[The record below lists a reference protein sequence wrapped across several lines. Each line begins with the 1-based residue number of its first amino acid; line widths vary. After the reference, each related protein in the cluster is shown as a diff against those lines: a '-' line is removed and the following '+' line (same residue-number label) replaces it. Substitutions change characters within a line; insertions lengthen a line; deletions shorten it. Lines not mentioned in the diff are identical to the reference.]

1 MDNLVITAY
10 YPVKTGKHSTNDYD
24 IWIQNFFECVIC
36 PVIFFCDSQMKLKL
50 EDKAGKN
57 IRFIERDFYSF
68 KLMQE
73 PWKSRWEEFHKIDNE
88 KHLHSP
94 ELYAI
99 WGAKQEFVQEAIQL
113 QESKSYIWCDVGCF
127 RFKRPGSFKNTLNF
141 IQPEK
146 ITCLNVSNL
155 PGITENVIGGGVLA
169 GDKNAW
175 SLFRKNYLEELE
187 KNINGKDQIIYA
199 RILNNSNANIINPT
213 YQYGDAWFFLTYI
226 FSY

>member
-1 MDNLVITAY
+1 MDTLVITAY
-10 YPVKTGKHSTNDYD
+10 YPVKTGKHSTNEYD
-24 IWIQNFFECVIC
+24 IWIQYFFDCVTC

-50 EDKAGKN
+50 ESKAGKN

-73 PWKSRWEEFHKIDNE
+73 PWKSRWEEFHKIDSE

-94 ELYAI
+94 ELYAV

-146 ITCLNVSNL
+146 ITCLDTSL
-155 PGITENVIGGGVLA
+155 MYSKIALIGGGVLA
-169 GDKNAW
+169 GDKKAW
-175 SLFRKNYLEELE
+175 EIFSNNYLQELE
-187 KNINGKDQIIYA
+187 KNIDGKDQIIYR
-199 RILNNSNANIINPT
+199 RILNISNAIIVQPT
-213 YQYGDAWFFLTYI
+213 YQYGDPWFFLTYI

>member
-1 MDNLVITAY
+1 MDTLVITAY
-10 YPVKTGKHSTNDYD
+10 YPVKTGKHSTNEYD
-24 IWIQNFFECVIC
+24 IWIQNFFECVTC

-50 EDKAGKN
+50 QDKAGKN
-57 IRFIERDFYSF
+57 IRFIVRDFYSF

-73 PWKSRWEEFHKIDNE
+73 PWKSRWEEFHKIDSE

-94 ELYAI
+94 ELYAV

-146 ITCLNVSNL
+146 ITCLDTSL
-155 PGITENVIGGGVLA
+155 MYSKIALIGGGVLA
-169 GDKNAW
+169 GDKKAW
-175 SLFRKNYLEELE
+175 EIFSNNYLQELE
-187 KNINGKDQIIYA
+187 KNIDGKDQIIYR
-199 RILNNSNANIINPT
+199 RILNISNAIIIQPT
-213 YQYGDAWFFLTYI
+213 YQYGDPWFFLTYI

>member
-1 MDNLVITAY
+1 MEILVITAY

-24 IWIQNFFECVIC
+24 TWIQLFFDCVTC

-50 EDKAGKN
+50 EDNAGKN

-73 PWKSRWEEFHKIDNE
+73 PWKSRWEEFHKIDDE
-88 KHLHSP
+88 KHIHSP

-99 WGAKQEFVQEAIQL
+99 WGAKQEFVKEAIQL

-127 RFKRPGSFKNTLNF
+127 RFKRPCSFKNTLKY
-141 IQPEK
+141 IHPGK
-146 ITCLNVSNL
+146 ITCLDPSLMYSKL
-155 PGITENVIGGGVLA
+155 PLIGGGVLA
-169 GDKNAW
+169 GDKKAW
-175 SLFRKNYLEELE
+175 EIFSTNYLQELE
-187 KNINGKDQIIYA
+187 RNIHGKDQIIYA
-199 RILNNSNANIINPT
+199 RILNNSNSVIIQPT
-213 YQYGDAWFFLTYI
+213 YQYGDPWFFLTYI

>member
-1 MDNLVITAY
+1 MDTLVITAY
-10 YPVKTGKHSTNDYD
+10 YPVKTRKHSTNEYD
-24 IWIQNFFECVIC
+24 IWIQNFFDCVTC

-73 PWKSRWEEFHKIDNE
+73 PWKSRWEEFHKIDSE

-94 ELYAI
+94 ELYAV

-113 QESKSYIWCDVGCF
+113 QESKSYVWCDVGCF
-127 RFKRPGSFKNTLNF
+127 RFKREGSFKNTLNF

-146 ITCLNVSNL
+146 ITCLDTSL
-155 PGITENVIGGGVLA
+155 MYSKIALIGGGVLA
-169 GDKNAW
+169 GDKKAW
-175 SLFRKNYLEELE
+175 EIFSNNYLQELE
-187 KNINGKDQIIYA
+187 KNIDGKDQIIYR
-199 RILNNSNANIINPT
+199 RILNISNANIINPT